1 MSAPPAAM
9 LTRREGARMPE
20 LGTPALVYAI
30 AALIVPFIRHNTLR
44 QVFLLAVPVFG
55 LLVFW
60 QLPYGTYGNINL
72 MNMHVGLMRL
82 DALSYVFGLIFSLA
96 AFLSLLYAWHVRDT
110 IQQVATLLYAG
121 AGIGAVF
128 AADLVTLFV
137 FWEGTAIASVFLI
150 WARRTEG
157 AYATGMRYLI
167 IQVGSGVILLAGI
180 ILYYRETGTIAFSQM
195 ELGSPA
201 TWAIFLAFGIKC
213 AFPLL
218 HNWLQDAYPAAT
230 ITGTVTLS
238 AFTTK
243 LAVYALARGFPG
255 TELLIYI
262 GVTMTLFPVFFA
274 AIENNLRRVL
284 AYSLNNQLG
293 FMVVGVGIGTPLA
306 LNGTVAHAFCHIL
319 YKALLFM
326 SVGAVMYRTGTSKA
340 SELGGLYKSMPLT
353 MIFCIVGAMSI
364 SAFPLFSGFISKS
377 LILSAS
383 ADTGYFFV
391 WLALVV
397 ASVGVLEH
405 SGIKIP
411 YFTFFAHDA
420 GHRVKEAPFHMLL
433 AMGITAALCVG
444 LGVFPS
450 LLYGILPYEVEYTPY
465 TTTHVVTQL
474 QLLLFAGLAFAV
486 LMRTGLYPAEFRS
499 VNLDFDWIYRRM
511 LPAIVGGI
519 RHAVTSTWRFAARV
533 TLHRVDRMMIGIYRA
548 HGPQGPLAR
557 TWPTGSMVLW
567 IAVLLGMTLVLTYI

>member
-1 MSAPPAAM
+1 
-9 LTRREGARMPE
+9 MPE

-499 VNLDFDWIYRRM
+499 VNLDFDWVYRRM

>member
-1 MSAPPAAM
+1 
-9 LTRREGARMPE
+9 MPE

-30 AALIVPFIRHNTLR
+30 AALLVPFVRQNTLR
-44 QVFLLAVPVFG
+44 QILLLAVPVLG

-96 AFLSLLYAWHVRDT
+96 AFLALLYAWHVRDT

-121 AGIGAVF
+121 AGLGAVF

-180 ILYYRETGTIAFSQM
+180 ILYYQETGTIAFREM

-274 AIENNLRRVL
+274 AVENNLRRVL

-353 MIFCIVGAMSI
+353 MIFCVIGAMSI

-499 VNLDFDWIYRRM
+499 VNLDFDWTYRRA

-519 RHAVTSTWRFAARV
+519 RHVVVGTWRFAARV
-533 TLHRVDRMMIGIYRA
+533 TLHRVDRLLVAIYRA

-567 IAVLLGMTLVLTYI
+567 IAVLLGVTLLLTGI

>member
-1 MSAPPAAM
+1 
-9 LTRREGARMPE
+9 
-20 LGTPALVYAI
+20 
-30 AALIVPFIRHNTLR
+30 
-44 QVFLLAVPVFG
+44 
-55 LLVFW
+55 
-60 QLPYGTYGNINL
+60 
-72 MNMHVGLMRL
+72 
-82 DALSYVFGLIFSLA
+82 
-96 AFLSLLYAWHVRDT
+96 
-110 IQQVATLLYAG
+110 
-121 AGIGAVF
+121 
-128 AADLVTLFV
+128 
-137 FWEGTAIASVFLI
+137 
-150 WARRTEG
+150 
-157 AYATGMRYLI
+157 
-167 IQVGSGVILLAGI
+167 
-180 ILYYRETGTIAFSQM
+180 
-195 ELGSPA
+195 
-201 TWAIFLAFGIKC
+201 
-213 AFPLL
+213 
-218 HNWLQDAYPAAT
+218 
-230 ITGTVTLS
+230 
-238 AFTTK
+238 
-243 LAVYALARGFPG
+243 
-255 TELLIYI
+255 
-262 GVTMTLFPVFFA
+262 
-274 AIENNLRRVL
+274 
-284 AYSLNNQLG
+284 
-293 FMVVGVGIGTPLA
+293 
-306 LNGTVAHAFCHIL
+306 
-319 YKALLFM
+319 
-326 SVGAVMYRTGTSKA
+326 
-340 SELGGLYKSMPLT
+340 YKSMPLT

>member
-1 MSAPPAAM
+1 MPDLMNPAFVYIAAALLLPFIPQGTWRMAAM
-9 LTRREGARMPE
+9 LLVPIAGA
-20 LGTPALVYAI
+20 A
-30 AALIVPFIRHNTLR
+30 
-44 QVFLLAVPVFG
+44 
-55 LLVFW
+55 VFW
-60 QLPYGTYGNINL
+60 NLPYGNHGVFNL
-72 MNMHVGLMRL
+72 MGMQIGLMRL
-82 DALSYVFGLIFSLA
+82 DALSYVFGFIFSLA
-96 AFLSLLYAWHVRDT
+96 AFLTTIYAWQVRDT
-110 IQQVATLLYAG
+110 VQQIASVLYAG
-121 AGIGAVF
+121 SAIGAVF

-137 FWEGTAIASVFLI
+137 FWEGTALASVFLI

-157 AYATGMRYLI
+157 AYATGLRYLI
-167 IQVGSGVILLAGI
+167 VQIGSGVLLLAGVILLY
-180 ILYYRETGTIAFSQM
+180 LETGSVAFNKM
-195 ELGSPA
+195 ELGSLA
-201 TWAIFLAFGIKC
+201 TWAIFVAFGIKC

-255 TELLIYI
+255 AELLIYI

-274 AIENNLRRVL
+274 AVENNLRRVL

-293 FMVVGVGIGTPLA
+293 FMVVGIGIGTPLA

-326 SVGAVMYRTGTSKA
+326 SIGAVMYRTGTAKA

-353 MIFCIVGAMSI
+353 MIFCVVGALSI

-383 ADTGYFFV
+383 ANTGHYFV
-391 WLALVV
+391 WIGLVV

-420 GHRVKEAPFHMLL
+420 GHRVKEAPPHMLL
-433 AMGITAALCVG
+433 AMGLTAALCVG

-450 LLYGILPYEVEYTPY
+450 TLYGILPYVVDYQPY

-474 QLLLFAGLAFAV
+474 QLLFFAGLAFAI

-499 VNLDFDWIYRRM
+499 INLDTDWTYRR
-511 LPAIVGGI
+511 LVPAVLRALSAFID
-519 RHAVTSTWRFAARV
+519 ATWRWT
-533 TLHRVDRMMIGIYRA
+533 TLVGRRRLDVFLTGIYRA
-548 HGPQGPLAR
+548 HGPQGILAR

-567 IAVLLGMTLVLTYI
+567 IAILLGTTLVLTYV

>member
-1 MSAPPAAM
+1 MTEIGSPAIIYI
-9 LTRREGARMPE
+9 
-20 LGTPALVYAI
+20 V
-30 AALIVPFIRHNTLR
+30 AAFIVPFLRHNTLR
-44 QVFLLAVPVFG
+44 QVFLLAVPVIA
-55 LLVFW
+55 LLTFV
-60 QLPYGTYGNINL
+60 QLPYGTYGNFNL
-72 MNMHVGLMRL
+72 MNMHIGLMRL

-96 AFLSLLYAWHVRDT
+96 AFLALLYAWHVRDT
-110 IQQVATLLYAG
+110 VQQVATLLYAG
-121 AGIGAVF
+121 AGLGAVF

-137 FWEGTAIASVFLI
+137 FWEGTALASVFLI

-167 IQVGSGVILLAGI
+167 VQIGSGVILLAGI
-180 ILYYRETGTIAFSQM
+180 VLLYRNTGSVAFSHM

-326 SVGAVMYRTGTSKA
+326 SIGAVMYRTGTAKA

-353 MIFCIVGAMSI
+353 MIFCVVGAMSI

-383 ADTGYFFV
+383 ADTGYYFV

-411 YFTFFAHDA
+411 YFTFFGHDA

-450 LLYGILPYEVEYTPY
+450 LLYRILPYEMDYQPY
-465 TTTHVVTQL
+465 TVTHVVTQL

-499 VNLDFDWIYRRM
+499 VNLDFDWTYRRL
-511 LPAIVGGI
+511 LPTLIGVL
-519 RHAVTSTWRFAARV
+519 RRAVQGAWRFGVRI
-533 TLHRVDRMMIGIYRA
+533 TEYRLDRLLTGIYSA

-567 IAVLLGMTLVLTYI
+567 IAVLLGMTLMLSYL